1 MITAL
6 KETAVVGANGRIE
19 IPHSDFAEGQAVEII
34 VLLANTGDEDGD
46 AAWERII
53 NDPKPRPKLEAFA
66 KAALAEGGEEP
77 LDLNRL

>member
-19 IPHSDFAEGQAVEII
+19 IPHSDFAEGQAVEVI
-34 VLLANTGDEDGD
+34 VLMAAVAEEEGD

-53 NDPKPRPKLEAFA
+53 NDPRPRPKFDAFV
-66 KAALAEGGEEP
+66 KAAMAEGGEEP
-77 LDLNRL
+77 LDLDRL